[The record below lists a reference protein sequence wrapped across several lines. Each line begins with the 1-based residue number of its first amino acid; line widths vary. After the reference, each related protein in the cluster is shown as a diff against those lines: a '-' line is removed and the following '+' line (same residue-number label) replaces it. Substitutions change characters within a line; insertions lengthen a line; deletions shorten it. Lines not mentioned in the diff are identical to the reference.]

1 MKTHNN
7 TSSTPQKLNN
17 LVAELK
23 QRVINLEKKNDSLEK
38 RVEELET
45 SKVIS
50 ENVSKQLA
58 NEVDRL
64 SQYTRQSNVIVRNVF
79 LPENESNEQ
88 INKKVVK
95 IIKDE
100 LNLPNVVDDVD
111 KLHRVGKIKQR
122 NGRKTQDIIIKFKT
136 HTSRYSVYNERKKAM
151 NIKIVPNLTKRRG
164 KLLYDA
170 IQSTEDATLVNFVY
184 ADAHGDLKIRLNDPQ
199 RKVCFPFLHVR
210 RA

>member
-1 MKTHNN
+1 MKNHNN
-7 TSSTPQKLNN
+7 SSSTPQKLNN
-17 LVAELK
+17 LVAEP
-23 QRVINLEKKNDSLEK
+23 NLEKKNDSLEK

-64 SQYTRQSNVIVRNVF
+64 SQYTRRSNVIVRNVF
-79 LPENESNEQ
+79 LSENESNEQ

-111 KLHRVGKIKQR
+111 KLHRVGK
-122 NGRKTQDIIIKFKT
+122 
-136 HTSRYSVYNERKKAM
+136 
-151 NIKIVPNLTKRRG
+151 TK
-164 KLLYDA
+164 
-170 IQSTEDATLVNFVY
+170 
-184 ADAHGDLKIRLNDPQ
+184 
-199 RKVCFPFLHVR
+199 
-210 RA
+210 

>member
-1 MKTHNN
+1 MKNHNN
-7 TSSTPQKLNN
+7 SSSTPQKLNN

-64 SQYTRQSNVIVRNVF
+64 SQYTQRSNVIVRNVF
-79 LPENESNEQ
+79 LPEIESNEQ

-122 NGRKTQDIIIKFKT
+122 NGKKTQDIIIKFKT
-136 HTSRYSVYNERKKAM
+136 YIEIFRT
-151 NIKIVPNLTKRRG
+151 
-164 KLLYDA
+164 
-170 IQSTEDATLVNFVY
+170 
-184 ADAHGDLKIRLNDPQ
+184 
-199 RKVCFPFLHVR
+199 
-210 RA
+210 